1 MMMKTTA
8 FLTLALSSCLAL
20 SAEPEVAKTNES
32 RTEVSKSSSSSSG
45 STTTTSID
53 GKTVTIT
60 RQTGPDGVEHVTITT
75 FSRSGKP
82 KVVEMTSD
90 EFAEKYGPR
99 KKKEPKAD
107 AKQEEKKPEDKP
119 APAPEP
125 APSNPGKA
133 TE

>member
-20 SAEPEVAKTNES
+20 SAEPEGNKANNARAEAA
-32 RTEVSKSSSSSSG
+32 KSSSSSS
-45 STTTTSID
+45 TTTTNIG
-53 GKTVTIT
+53 GKTVSIT
-60 RQTGPDGVEHVTITT
+60 RRTGPDGVEHVTVTT

-82 KVVEMTSD
+82 KVVEMTAD

-99 KKKEPKAD
+99 KKKEPKGEP
-107 AKQEEKKPEDKP
+107 KTEEKKADEKP
-119 APAPEP
+119 APA
-125 APSNPGKA
+125 NPGKA